1 MRGGLLPFPPLREKR
16 SKKSGDKMA
25 NARPAGARRH
35 VDVGLTSLRPIR
47 CARRCGDLKFRIGP
61 QIPSTAREILMAR
74 QSAATFR
81 HIVVTGAAVTSAF
94 SPAPLE

>member
-1 MRGGLLPFPPLREKR
+1 
-16 SKKSGDKMA
+16 
-25 NARPAGARRH
+25 
-35 VDVGLTSLRPIR
+35 
-47 CARRCGDLKFRIGP
+47 
-61 QIPSTAREILMAR
+61 MAR